1 MANNEQLFEK
11 FGKEVPAG
19 TVLFREGDA
28 GDTMYVIQ
36 SGRVRISREA
46 EGHTKILAE
55 LSTGEFLGEMAILNK
70 KPRTATAEVIE
81 PAKLLVLDSK
91 KFENMVTANTEIAVR
106 LIQKLARRLDNADAL
121 IEILMHRDPKARVIL
136 GLSRY
141 ADATGVAQADGSVLV
156 KMNRAELASQVGLTA
171 EQTEGSVKRLGRL
184 GIVEETSAGFAI
196 KDVGRL
202 NEFIDFLES
211 RDKTQEI

>member
-1 MANNEQLFEK
+1 
-11 FGKEVPAG
+11 
-19 TVLFREGDA
+19 
-28 GDTMYVIQ
+28 
-36 SGRVRISREA
+36 VRISREA